1 MGDKFV
7 SAQLNIIRKY
17 FDKFEVT
24 LTVPDAVSTRT
35 MRIRELLEL
44 QQNLSLHGKIKVGT
58 LEVKPDNT
66 QELLGV
72 LGARIPKVI
81 L

>member
-1 MGDKFV
+1 MGDEPV
-7 SAQLNIIRKY
+7 SAQLGIVRKY

-44 QQNLSLHGKIKVGT
+44 QQSLSLHGKIKVGT
-58 LEVKPDNT
+58 LEVKPDNAD
-66 QELLGV
+66 ELLGV